1 MSTKKFARNLLAGV
15 TVLAPILTMVA
26 DAISR
31 DREMD
36 EIADRVVNRL
46 EERNSNDKKMD
57 GTEEKA

>member
-15 TVLAPILTMVA
+15 TVLAPILTMIA